1 MTTRDSLQILQLGP
15 VWILSAVTGSGT
27 TFSRLDLD
35 TFWETVYAVAQ
46 RTSGAA
52 RDVIDSVL
60 KAGPDLFLAFELDER
75 PLVSGMRQVTEV
87 LAGMDAQVARDYKLA
102 LLRIGVGLATAR
114 GPYGRQVSPENEQML
129 VLLAELLEL
138 RSSSESAR

>member
-60 KAGPDLFLAFELDER
+60 RAGPDLFLAFELDER
-75 PLVSGMRQVTEV
+75 PLVSGVRQVTEV

>member
-60 KAGPDLFLAFELDER
+60 RAGPDLFLAFELDER

>member
-1 MTTRDSLQILQLGP
+1 MATRDSLQILQLGP

-60 KAGPDLFLAFELDER
+60 RAGPDLFLAFELDER

>member
-1 MTTRDSLQILQLGP
+1 MATRDSLQILQLGP

-60 KAGPDLFLAFELDER
+60 RAGPDLFLAFELDER
-75 PLVSGMRQVTEV
+75 PLVSGVRQVTEV
-87 LAGMDAQVARDYKLA
+87 LAGMDAQMARDYKLA

>member
-1 MTTRDSLQILQLGP
+1 MATRDSLQILQLGP

-35 TFWETVYAVAQ
+35 TFWQTVYAVAQ

-75 PLVSGMRQVTEV
+75 PLVSGVRQVTEV
-87 LAGMDAQVARDYKLA
+87 LAGMDAQMARDYKLA